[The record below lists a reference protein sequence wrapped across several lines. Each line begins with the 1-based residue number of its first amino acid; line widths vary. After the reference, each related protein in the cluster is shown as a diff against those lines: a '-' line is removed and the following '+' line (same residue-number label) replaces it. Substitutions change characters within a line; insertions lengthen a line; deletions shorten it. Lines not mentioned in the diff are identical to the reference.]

1 MKTWQVQAFYQDKEK
16 VSCPLTEKLLQG
28 GYRQERGGYVAYAR
42 QQEARGETVPRQG
55 NWPSQ
60 WWHLMVSYCERTDK
74 DISFTKRIQCGELLF
89 WMAEAGSCVDRKAL
103 EELADRIL
111 DSAVVVQGRK
121 GARRVYRRRTWNR
134 EIQRLCFDAIV
145 ETVEKACPEQ

>member
-1 MKTWQVQAFYQDKEK
+1 MKTWQVQAFYQDKES
-16 VSCPLTEKLLQG
+16 VSCPLTEKLIKG
-28 GYRQERGGYVAYAR
+28 GYCQERGGYVAYAKE
-42 QQEARGETVPRQG
+42 QETRGQTVPRQG
-55 NWPSQ
+55 TWPSQ

-89 WMAEAGSCVDRKAL
+89 WMAEAGNCVERKTL

-121 GARRVYRRRTWNR
+121 GARRVYRRRAWNR

-145 ETVEKACPEQ
+145 ETVEKTYPEQ